1 MCSAPLGRQSALFRP
16 RNSDLI
22 LAQNYRAKALTSG
35 PQLPALKAMATLPN
49 SIRSLSEAEKFE
61 LLDALWVDLEA
72 HSYTMGAEQSKELDL
87 RIAARN
93 S

>member
-1 MCSAPLGRQSALFRP
+1 
-16 RNSDLI
+16 
-22 LAQNYRAKALTSG
+22 
-35 PQLPALKAMATLPN
+35 MATLPN